1 MKRTHLII
9 TILTLLLSG
18 NTAGQSPDWLL
29 DNESYKA
36 IGNYNPQEN
45 QIELTN
51 GLIGRTFKL
60 SPNVATVGFDNLMTG
75 ETILRGVKPEGR
87 VKIDGINY
95 DVGGLEGQ
103 PNYAFLKPEWLA
115 LLSANPAALQFEGYE
130 LGETKAPFQ
139 WKQVRHH
146 ARGATW
152 PPKGKYLRMDFEMP
166 DSNDVK
172 VSVHYEL
179 YDGIPV
185 IAKWIS
191 VTNSGQS
198 SVTINSFTS
207 EIIAAVEYGAAVETR
222 AVNVDKPNIH
232 VETDYAFSSFN
243 VEDANHHVVRWN
255 SDPDYLTQVNYLR
268 KTPCL
273 LEVGPEI
280 GPDKSIAP
288 GETFQ
293 SFRTFV
299 MPYDS
304 YDRERQGLAL

>member
-36 IGNYNPQEN
+36 IGNYNQQEN
-45 QIELTN
+45 QIQLTN

-87 VKIDGINY
+87 VKIDGINFY
-95 DVGGLEGQ
+95 VGVLEGQ

-115 LLSANPAALQFEGYE
+115 LLSANPSALQFEGYE

-152 PPKGKYLRMDFEMP
+152 PPKGE
-166 DSNDVK
+166 
-172 VSVHYEL
+172 VSQN
-179 YDGIPV
+179 GF
-185 IAKWIS
+185 W
-191 VTNSGQS
+191 
-198 SVTINSFTS
+198 
-207 EIIAAVEYGAAVETR
+207 
-222 AVNVDKPNIH
+222 
-232 VETDYAFSSFN
+232 
-243 VEDANHHVVRWN
+243 DA
-255 SDPDYLTQVNYLR
+255 
-268 KTPCL
+268 
-273 LEVGPEI
+273 G
-280 GPDKSIAP
+280 
-288 GETFQ
+288 
-293 SFRTFV
+293 
-299 MPYDS
+299 
-304 YDRERQGLAL
+304 